1 MNAIEQIKA
10 DYTLRRHEIINQG
23 DFGRLIGVVR
33 FAQAVHY
40 FRTGEWVENYSI
52 LHHSFGGDR
61 GLYGLI
67 IETLCDLDGK
77 EPPFTELTE
86 KQIHAWHVH
95 AGCDVNYARES
106 QHFKFMDERLR
117 AMRVPTSASDYFDN
131 DEWFVS
137 FHSEL
142 FDAVCD
148 RIEREALA
156 KLQPAP
162 AAKSPGAS
170 KKDAAIKRQDERWK
184 MCVDAGLS
192 MPKDSYAQYPRGIG
206 GVAQQLGIATQSLS
220 EDLNKYRE
228 RNFQR

>member
-23 DFGRLIGVVR
+23 DFGQLIGVVR

-95 AGCDVNYARES
+95 AGCDVTYARES

-117 AMRVPTSASDYFDN
+117 AMRVPTSASDCFDN

-162 AAKSPGAS
+162 ATTAGVSGKAWTKERVKAVLDYKKSHTWPETEKEFKVS
-170 KKDAAIKRQDERWK
+170 RQRINNLKKTHLKTDPFT
-184 MCVDAGLS
+184 GL
-192 MPKDSYAQYPRGIG
+192 KGR
-206 GVAQQLGIATQSLS
+206 
-220 EDLNKYRE
+220 
-228 RNFQR
+228 